1 MIQRDYWD
9 SVAETKEFTLPFP
22 HQQFGTLVSRDARI
36 LDVGCGYGRT
46 LHELAQFGYTSL
58 TGIDFSSAMIERG
71 HRVHP
76 ELQLIVAEGDGMPFE
91 PASFDAVILFAVITG
106 NYRNADQDAIIGNI
120 SRILKP
126 GGILCCNDFLLNDD
140 QRNLERYAR
149 YADTYGTYGVFE
161 LPDGGIVRHHTPER
175 IAEMVGGF
183 TSLHYEETCFTT
195 MNGNRSRG
203 FTFIGRKK
211 P

>member
-9 SVAETKEFTLPFP
+9 SVAEQKEFTLPFP
-22 HQQFGTLVSRDARI
+22 HQLFSFLVSRNARI

-46 LHELAQFGYTSL
+46 LHELSLHGYANL
-58 TGIDFSSAMIERG
+58 TGVDFSSAMVERG
-71 HRVHP
+71 RRVYP
-76 ELQLIVAEGDGMPFE
+76 DLRLMVAEGSVLPFE

-106 NYRNADQDAIIGNI
+106 NSRDTDQDAIIEEI
-120 SRILKP
+120 SRILRP
-126 GGILCCNDFLLNDD
+126 GGILCFNDFLLNDD

-161 LPDGGIVRHHTPER
+161 LPDGGIARHHTPER
-175 IAEMVGGF
+175 IAELVSGF
-183 TSLHYEETCFTT
+183 TRLHYEETVFTT

-203 FTFIGRKK
+203 FTFIGRR
-211 P
+211 